1 MNSKSFLFPTETSFV
16 LCIFGNL
23 VDNLIAINGEGGSTS
38 SSSGS
43 SSSSLQ
49 ASMQEFK
56 LFETQSNFYMIGWSD
71 STAYTKKECYELLK
85 RIHEDNKATGSLKL
99 SQGSLSFGDHTTCG
113 HRVYEVSKSEI
124 ISLRNSC
131 VLSNI
136 ANSRDENR
144 YKKLLCMVDL
154 TKNFF
159 FSYYFSIMRSSM
171 RIYVT
176 MRVVI
181 FSIRKCL
188 CGTCS

>member
-1 MNSKSFLFPTETSFV
+1 
-16 LCIFGNL
+16 
-23 VDNLIAINGEGGSTS
+23 
-38 SSSGS
+38 
-43 SSSSLQ
+43 
-49 ASMQEFK
+49 MQEFK
-56 LFETQSNFYMIGWSD
+56 LFETQSNFYMIGWSGNRVYRVLKID
-71 STAYTKKECYELLK
+71 RFDASEITLKIPLPIPKKNATSCLNGYTKTT
-85 RIHEDNKATGSLKL
+85 RPQAASNWSVSVMASL
-99 SQGSLSFGDHTTCG
+99 GSLSFGDHTTCG